1 MCKAKNNNV
10 ISVRACVRSFICSK
24 KNSSTAK
31 HELTNERTQ
40 IKYVWGKAGL
50 MKEGVQDFLDRIKS
64 APIAEGNVK

>member
-1 MCKAKNNNV
+1 MCKAKKQQCDFC
-10 ISVRACVRSFICSK
+10 SCVRSFFHLFV